1 MFSEIVK
8 TMLNFY
14 HWLFCSYYKWSL
26 RVNPKDYYHLY
37 QTVLMMSF
45 VFIVNFTTL
54 LIALESLFELSSHKA
69 YPNSI
74 GYFKVIT
81 AVIFIFISQ
90 YLYFSR
96 KDRYLRL
103 LKTYDNLNRG
113 EENRMFIKSLGFALL
128 SIVFLIYSWT

>member
-1 MFSEIVK
+1 M
-8 TMLNFY
+8 
-14 HWLFCSYYKWSL
+14 
-26 RVNPKDYYHLY
+26 NPKDYYHLY